1 MSGNGGKMNRMKR
14 IALVAVMLVL
24 SVTMVFAEGARE
36 AIDAQKDIVILYTN
50 DVHCGIDE
58 NIGYAGLAAY
68 KEQMEDEGN
77 TVVLIDA
84 GDAVQG
90 DVIGTVS
97 RGSYLVDI
105 MNELDYDYAVFGNHE
120 FDYGM
125 DRLSE
130 LVEKS
135 DAQYLNATITY
146 SGKNGNLLADS
157 VPYAIERYGYLDVAF
172 IGVSTPETLTKS
184 TPKYF
189 MEDGEF
195 VYSFA
200 SGEELYATVQGY
212 IDEVREKGADIVI
225 LITHLGVEEDSEP
238 NRSYDLIANTTGA
251 DAVIDAHSHS
261 VIESEIVKNR
271 DGGDVILTQTGT
283 KLANIGKMVIKADGS
298 ITTQLINDVEKDAE
312 FSAYIDSIKAEY
324 EEELNKTV
332 AKSNVELAIK
342 DETGAR
348 MVRNQETAIG
358 DLCADAYRY
367 VSGADIAFVNGGGI
381 RAAIHKGDISTANI
395 ISVHP
400 YGNMLCMCYATGQE
414 ILDALELGSMNTKLQ
429 KADNGNAVGESG
441 GFLQVSGLKYTI
453 DTSIPSSVVKDADG
467 LFVEVAGERRVKDV
481 YVEENGEWVAIDPEK
496 TYTLACHNY
505 KLQDMGDGYTMFADN
520 TFILDKTMIDNQV
533 LITYIRDG
541 LGGTI
546 GEEYAAPQGRI
557 TTI

>member
-1 MSGNGGKMNRMKR
+1 MNRIKR
-14 IALVAVMLVL
+14 IALVAFMLVL

-36 AIDAQKDIVILYTN
+36 AIDAQKDIVVLYTN

-68 KEQMEDEGN
+68 KAMMEAEGSS
-77 TVVLIDA
+77 VVLIDA
-84 GDAVQG
+84 GDAIQG

-105 MNELDYDYAVFGNHE
+105 MNEVGYDYAVFGNHE

-125 DRLSE
+125 DRIHE
-130 LVEKS
+130 LIGKA

-146 SGKNGNLLADS
+146 SGKGENLLSDS
-157 VPYAIERYGYLDVAF
+157 VAYVIDRFGYLDVAF

-200 SGEELYATVQGY
+200 AGEELYATVQNY
-212 IDEVREKGADIVI
+212 IDEVRDLGADVVI

-238 NRSYDLIANTTGA
+238 NRSYDLIANTTGV
-251 DAVIDAHSHS
+251 DAVIDAHSHT
-261 VIESEIVKNR
+261 VMAGEKVKDK
-271 DGGDVILTQTGT
+271 DGKDVILTQTGT
-283 KLANIGKMVIKADGS
+283 KLQNIGKMVIKADGS
-298 ITTQLINDVEKDAE
+298 ITTELISEVEKDAE
-312 FSAYIDSIKAEY
+312 FTAYIDSIKAEY

-332 AKSNVELAIK
+332 ARSDVELAIK

-348 MVRNQETAIG
+348 TVRNQETAIG

-381 RAAIHKGDISTANI
+381 RAAIHKGDITTANI

-414 ILDALELGSMNTKLQ
+414 ILDALELGSMNTKLE
-429 KADNGNAVGESG
+429 KAEGGNAVGESG

-453 DTSIPSSVVKDADG
+453 DSSIPSSVVKDADG

-481 YVEENGEWVAIDPEK
+481 MVEENGSWVAIDPEK

-520 TFILDKTMIDNQV
+520 VFILDKTMIDNQV
-533 LITYIRDG
+533 LITYIRDA
-541 LGGTI
+541 LGGVI

>member
-1 MSGNGGKMNRMKR
+1 MNRIKR
-14 IALVAVMLVL
+14 IALVALMLVL
-24 SVTMVFAEGARE
+24 GVTMVFAEGARE
-36 AIDAQKDIVILYTN
+36 AIDAQKDIVVLYTN

-68 KEQMEDEGN
+68 KAMMEKEGN
-77 TVVLIDA
+77 NVVLVDA
-84 GDAVQG
+84 GDAIQG

-105 MNELDYDYAVFGNHE
+105 MNEVGYDYAVFGNHE

-125 DRLSE
+125 DRIHE
-130 LVEKS
+130 LIEKA

-146 SGKNGNLLADS
+146 SGKGENLLSDS
-157 VPYAIERYGYLDVAF
+157 VAYVIDRFGYLDVAF

-200 SGEELYATVQGY
+200 AGEELYATVQNY
-212 IDEVREKGADIVI
+212 VDEVRDLGADVVI

-238 NRSYDLIANTTGA
+238 NRSYDLIANTTGV
-251 DAVIDAHSHS
+251 DAVIDAHSHT
-261 VIESEIVKNR
+261 VMAGEKVKNK
-271 DGGDVILTQTGT
+271 DGKDVILTQTGT
-283 KLANIGKMVIKADGS
+283 KLQNIGKMVIKADGS
-298 ITTQLINDVEKDAE
+298 ITTELISEVDKDAE
-312 FSAYIDSIKAEY
+312 FTAYIDSIKAEY

-332 AKSNVELAIK
+332 ARSDVELAIK
-342 DETGAR
+342 DESGAR
-348 MVRNQETAIG
+348 TVRNQETAIG

-381 RAAIHKGDISTANI
+381 RAAIHKGDITTANI

-414 ILDALELGSMNTKLQ
+414 ILDALELGSMNTKLE
-429 KADNGNAVGESG
+429 KAEGGNAVGESG

-453 DTSIPSSVVKDADG
+453 DSSIPSSVVKDADG

-481 YVEENGEWVAIDPEK
+481 MVEENGEWVAIDPEK

-520 TFILDKTMIDNQV
+520 VFILDKTMIDNQV
-533 LITYIRDG
+533 LITYIRDA
-541 LGGTI
+541 LGGVI

>member
-1 MSGNGGKMNRMKR
+1 MNRIKR
-14 IALVAVMLVL
+14 IALVALMLVL
-24 SVTMVFAEGARE
+24 GVTMVFAEGARE
-36 AIDAQKDIVILYTN
+36 AIDAQKDIVVLYTN

-58 NIGYAGLAAY
+58 NIGYAGLATY
-68 KEQMEDEGN
+68 KAMMEKEGN
-77 TVVLIDA
+77 NVVLVDA
-84 GDAVQG
+84 GDAIQG

-105 MNELDYDYAVFGNHE
+105 MNEVGYDYAVFGNHE

-125 DRLSE
+125 DRIHE
-130 LVEKS
+130 LIGKA

-146 SGKNGNLLADS
+146 SGKGENLLSDS
-157 VPYAIERYGYLDVAF
+157 VAYVIDRFGYLDVAF

-200 SGEELYATVQGY
+200 AGEELYATVQNY
-212 IDEVREKGADIVI
+212 VDEVRDLGADVVI

-238 NRSYDLIANTTGA
+238 NRSYDLIANTTGV
-251 DAVIDAHSHS
+251 DAVIDAHSHT
-261 VIESEIVKNR
+261 VMAGEKVKNK
-271 DGGDVILTQTGT
+271 DGKDVILTQTGT
-283 KLANIGKMVIKADGS
+283 KLQNIGKMVIKADGS
-298 ITTQLINDVEKDAE
+298 ITTELISEVDKDAE
-312 FSAYIDSIKAEY
+312 FTAYIDSIKAEY

-332 AKSNVELAIK
+332 ARSDVELAIK
-342 DETGAR
+342 DESGAR
-348 MVRNQETAIG
+348 TVRNQETAIG

-381 RAAIHKGDISTANI
+381 RAAIHKGDITTANI

-414 ILDALELGSMNTKLQ
+414 ILDALELGSMNTKLE
-429 KADNGNAVGESG
+429 KAEGGNAVGESG

-453 DTSIPSSVVKDADG
+453 DSSIPSSVVKDADG

-481 YVEENGEWVAIDPEK
+481 MVEENGEWVAIDPEK

-520 TFILDKTMIDNQV
+520 VFILDKTMIDNQV
-533 LITYIRDG
+533 LITYIRDA
-541 LGGTI
+541 LGGVI

>member
-1 MSGNGGKMNRMKR
+1 MNKFKR
-14 IALVAVMLVL
+14 IAIVALVFIF

-36 AIDAQKDIVILYTN
+36 VLDAQKEVVVLYTN

-58 NIGYAGLAAY
+58 NIGYAGLVAY
-68 KEQMEDEGN
+68 KNAMIAEGN
-77 TVVLIDA
+77 DVILVDA
-84 GDAVQG
+84 GDAIQG

-105 MNELDYDYAVFGNHE
+105 MNEAGYDLCVFGNHE

-130 LVEKS
+130 LLGKA

-146 SGKNGNLLADS
+146 SGSRGNLLSDT
-157 VPYAIERYGYLDVAF
+157 VPYVIEDFGYLKVAF

-184 TPKYF
+184 TPRYF

-195 VYSFA
+195 VYHFA
-200 SGEELYATVQGY
+200 AGEELYSTVQGY
-212 IDEVREKGADIVI
+212 IDEVKAQGADVVI
-225 LITHLGVEEDSEP
+225 LITHLGIEEGSEP
-238 NRSYDLIANTTGA
+238 NRSYDLIANITGA

-261 VIESEIVKNR
+261 VVEGELVKDKSGKN
-271 DGGDVILTQTGT
+271 VVLTQTGT
-283 KLANIGKMVIKADGS
+283 KLANIGKMTIGVDGS
-298 ITTQLINDVEKDAE
+298 VKTELISDYEKDAA
-312 FSAYIDSIKAEY
+312 FTAYIDSIKAEY
-324 EEELNKTV
+324 ENALNAIV
-332 AKSNVELAIK
+332 AHSDVELAIA

-381 RAAIHKGDISTANI
+381 RAAIHKGDLSTANM

-400 YGNMLCMCYATGQE
+400 FGNMLCMCYATGQE
-414 ILDALELGSMNTKLQ
+414 ILDALELGSMNTVLPHSQ
-429 KADNGNAVGESG
+429 DGKALGESG

-453 DTSIPSSVVKDADG
+453 DTSIPSGVKKDADG
-467 LFVEVAGERRVKDV
+467 LFVGVEGERRVKDV
-481 YVEENGEWVAIDPEK
+481 YVEENGEWVALDPEK
-496 TYTLACHNY
+496 TYKLASHNY

-520 TFILDKTMIDNQV
+520 EFLLDKIMIDNQV
-533 LITYIRDG
+533 LITYITQG
-541 LGGTI
+541 LNGTI
-546 GEEYAAPQGRI
+546 GTEYAEPQGRI
-557 TTI
+557 TVK

>member
-1 MSGNGGKMNRMKR
+1 MNRIKR
-14 IALVAVMLVL
+14 IALVAFMLVL

-36 AIDAQKDIVILYTN
+36 AIDAQKDIVVLYTN

-68 KEQMEDEGN
+68 KAMMEAEGSS
-77 TVVLIDA
+77 VVLIDA
-84 GDAVQG
+84 GDAIQG

-105 MNELDYDYAVFGNHE
+105 MNEVGYDYAVFGNHE

-125 DRLSE
+125 DRIHE
-130 LVEKS
+130 LIGKA

-146 SGKNGNLLADS
+146 SGKGENLLSDS
-157 VPYAIERYGYLDVAF
+157 VAYVIDRFGYLDVAF

-200 SGEELYATVQGY
+200 AGEELYATVQNY
-212 IDEVREKGADIVI
+212 IDEVRDLGADVVI

-238 NRSYDLIANTTGA
+238 NRSYDLIANTTGV
-251 DAVIDAHSHS
+251 DAVIDAHSHT
-261 VIESEIVKNR
+261 VMAGEKVKDK
-271 DGGDVILTQTGT
+271 DGKDVILTQTGT
-283 KLANIGKMVIKADGS
+283 KLQNIGKMVIKADGS
-298 ITTQLINDVEKDAE
+298 ITTELISEVEKDAE
-312 FSAYIDSIKAEY
+312 FTAYIDSIKAEY

-332 AKSNVELAIK
+332 ARSNVELAIK

-348 MVRNQETAIG
+348 TVRNQETAIG

-381 RAAIHKGDISTANI
+381 RAAIHKGDITTANI

-414 ILDALELGSMNTKLQ
+414 ILDALELGSMNTKLE
-429 KADNGNAVGESG
+429 KAEGGNAVGESG

-453 DTSIPSSVVKDADG
+453 DSSIPSSVVKDADG

-481 YVEENGEWVAIDPEK
+481 MVEENGSWVAIDPEK

-520 TFILDKTMIDNQV
+520 VFILDKTMIDNQV
-533 LITYIRDG
+533 LITYIRDA
-541 LGGTI
+541 LGGVI

>member
-1 MSGNGGKMNRMKR
+1 MNRIKR
-14 IALVAVMLVL
+14 IALVAFMLVL
-24 SVTMVFAEGARE
+24 SVTMVYAEGARE
-36 AIDAQKDIVILYTN
+36 AIDAQKDIVVLYTN

-68 KEQMEDEGN
+68 KAMMEAEGSS
-77 TVVLIDA
+77 VVLIDA
-84 GDAVQG
+84 GDAIQG

-105 MNELDYDYAVFGNHE
+105 MNEVGYDYAVFGNHE

-125 DRLSE
+125 DRIHE
-130 LVEKS
+130 LIGKA

-146 SGKNGNLLADS
+146 SGKGENLLSDS
-157 VPYAIERYGYLDVAF
+157 VAYVIDRFGYLDVAF

-200 SGEELYATVQGY
+200 AGEELYATVQNY
-212 IDEVREKGADIVI
+212 IDEVRDLGADVVI

-238 NRSYDLIANTTGA
+238 NRSYDLIANTTGV
-251 DAVIDAHSHS
+251 DAVIDAHSHT
-261 VIESEIVKNR
+261 VMAGEKVKDK
-271 DGGDVILTQTGT
+271 DGKDVILTQTGT
-283 KLANIGKMVIKADGS
+283 KLQNIGKMVIKADGS
-298 ITTQLINDVEKDAE
+298 ITTELISEVEKDAE
-312 FSAYIDSIKAEY
+312 FTAYIDSIKAEY

-332 AKSNVELAIK
+332 ARSDVELAIK

-348 MVRNQETAIG
+348 TVRNQETAIG

-381 RAAIHKGDISTANI
+381 RAAIHKGDITTANI

-414 ILDALELGSMNTKLQ
+414 ILDALELGSMNTKLE
-429 KADNGNAVGESG
+429 KAEGGNAVGESG

-453 DTSIPSSVVKDADG
+453 DSSIPSSVVKDADG

-481 YVEENGEWVAIDPEK
+481 MVEENGSWVAIDPEK

-520 TFILDKTMIDNQV
+520 VFILDKTMIDNQV
-533 LITYIRDG
+533 LITYIRDA
-541 LGGTI
+541 LGGVI

>member
-1 MSGNGGKMNRMKR
+1 MNRIKR
-14 IALVAVMLVL
+14 IALVALMLVL

-36 AIDAQKDIVILYTN
+36 AIDAQKDIVVLYTN

-68 KEQMEDEGN
+68 KAMMEKEGN
-77 TVVLIDA
+77 NVVLIDA
-84 GDAVQG
+84 GDAIQG

-105 MNELDYDYAVFGNHE
+105 MNEVGYDYAVFGNHE

-125 DRLSE
+125 DRLNE
-130 LVEKS
+130 LLKKA

-146 SGKNGNLLADS
+146 SGKGENPLSDS
-157 VPYAIERYGYLDVAF
+157 VAYVIDRFGYLDVAF

-200 SGEELYATVQGY
+200 AGEELYATVQNY
-212 IDEVREKGADIVI
+212 VDEVRDLGADVVI

-238 NRSYDLIANTTGA
+238 NRSYDLIANTTGV
-251 DAVIDAHSHS
+251 DAVIDAHSHT
-261 VIESEIVKNR
+261 VMEGEKVKNK
-271 DGGDVILTQTGT
+271 DGKDVILTQTGT
-283 KLANIGKMVIKADGS
+283 KLQNIGKMVIKADGS
-298 ITTQLINDVEKDAE
+298 ITTELISEVEKDAA
-312 FSAYIDSIKAEY
+312 FTAYIDSIKAEY
-324 EEELNKTV
+324 EAELNKTV
-332 AKSNVELAIK
+332 ARSDVELAIE
-342 DETGAR
+342 DESGVRT
-348 MVRNQETAIG
+348 VRNQETAIG

-381 RAAIHKGDISTANI
+381 RAAIHKGDITTANI

-414 ILDALELGSMNTKLQ
+414 ILDALELGSMNTKLE
-429 KADNGNAVGESG
+429 KAENGKAVGESG

-453 DTSIPSSVVKDADG
+453 DSSIPSSVVKDADG

-481 YVEENGEWVAIDPEK
+481 MVEENGEWTPIDPEK

-520 TFILDKTMIDNQV
+520 VFILDKTMIDNQV
-533 LITYIRDG
+533 LITYIRDA
-541 LGGTI
+541 LGGVI

>member
-1 MSGNGGKMNRMKR
+1 MNRIKR
-14 IALVAVMLVL
+14 IALVAFMLVL
-24 SVTMVFAEGARE
+24 SVTMVFAEGAKE
-36 AIDAQKDIVILYTN
+36 AIDAQKDIVVLYTN

-68 KEQMEDEGN
+68 KAMMEKDGN
-77 TVVLIDA
+77 NVVLIDA
-84 GDAVQG
+84 GDAIQG

-105 MNELDYDYAVFGNHE
+105 MNEVGYDYAVFGNHE

-125 DRLSE
+125 DRLNE
-130 LVEKS
+130 LLKKA

-146 SGKNGNLLADS
+146 SGKGENLLSDS
-157 VPYAIERYGYLDVAF
+157 VAYVIDRFGYLDVAF

-200 SGEELYATVQGY
+200 AGKELYATVQKY
-212 IDEVREKGADIVI
+212 IDEVRDLGADVVI

-238 NRSYDLIANTTGA
+238 NRSYDLIANTTGV
-251 DAVIDAHSHS
+251 DAVIDAHSHT
-261 VIESEIVKNR
+261 VMEGEKVKNK
-271 DGGDVILTQTGT
+271 DGKDVILTQTGT
-283 KLANIGKMVIKADGS
+283 KLQNIGKMVIKADGS
-298 ITTQLINDVEKDAE
+298 ITTELISEVEKDAA
-312 FSAYIDSIKAEY
+312 FTAYIDSIKAEY
-324 EEELNKTV
+324 EAELNKTV
-332 AKSNVELAIK
+332 ARSDVELAIK
-342 DETGAR
+342 DESGAR
-348 MVRNQETAIG
+348 TVRNQETAIG

-381 RAAIHKGDISTANI
+381 RAAIHKGDITTANI

-414 ILDALELGSMNTKLQ
+414 ILDALELGSMNTKLE
-429 KADNGNAVGESG
+429 KAENGNAVGESG

-453 DTSIPSSVVKDADG
+453 DSSIPSSVVKDGDG

-481 YVEENGEWVAIDPEK
+481 MVEENGEWVAIDPEK

-520 TFILDKTMIDNQV
+520 VFILDKTMIDNQV
-533 LITYIRDG
+533 LITYIRDA
-541 LGGTI
+541 LGGVI